1 MWIDPTLAATV
12 VAVVEEGTLEAAAS
26 RLYLTPSAVSQR
38 VKTLEER
45 VGQRLV
51 VRTKPA
57 RATEA
62 GQAVLR
68 YARRLA
74 LVEHDVTADLGLAEG
89 SPRSRLSV
97 AVNADSLGTWF
108 LEPLVRVAERHRV
121 EIHLLRD
128 DQDRTARLLESG
140 AVMAAVTSQV
150 TPVTGCRVR
159 PLGRLVYE
167 AMAAPSWMERWVPTG
182 LNSDTLRRAPYVD
195 FDGNDGIQADW
206 LVAHGVSP
214 QEPPRHLIPST
225 HDFARAVELGL
236 GWAMLPTQQAEPLV
250 ASGHLVPLGG
260 PDISVPLYW
269 QQWTITS
276 ELLDALTT
284 EIVHQAELTLRGA

>member
-12 VAVVEEGTLEAAAS
+12 VAVVEEGTLDAAAA
-26 RLYLTPSAVSQR
+26 RLHLTPSAVSQR
-38 VKTLEER
+38 VKTLEDR

-51 VRTKPA
+51 VRTKPV

-89 SPRSRLSV
+89 STRPRLSV

-108 LEPLVRVAERHRV
+108 LEPLAAVAERHSV
-121 EIHLLRD
+121 EIHLHRD
-128 DQDRTARLLESG
+128 DQDRTAGLLESG
-140 AVMAAVTSQV
+140 TVMAAVTSQV

-159 PLGRLVYE
+159 ALGSLVYE
-167 AMAAPSWMERWVPTG
+167 AMAAPSWMARWAPAG
-182 LNSDTLRRAPYVD
+182 LDSEVLRRAPYVD
-195 FDGNDGIQADW
+195 FDRNDGLQADW
-206 LVAHGVSP
+206 LAAHAISP
-214 QEPPRHLIPST
+214 QDPPRHLIPST
-225 HDFARAVELGL
+225 HDFARAVELGM

-250 ASGHLVPLGG
+250 ADGTLVPLGG

-269 QQWTITS
+269 QQWTVTS
-276 ELLDALTT
+276 KPLDALTT
-284 EIVHQAELTLRGA
+284 EIVHRAQRTLRGA